1 MHGGSCNGLQ
11 ACSYLGMNIV
21 DGASISVGR
30 GSCNGNEA
38 TCYAIAEQS
47 KSPELVVNIDDNTCI
62 GYRACQF
69 AGKESKVLK
78 SLTVN
83 ADSCHGDRSCFEI
96 DRTTTDLEFLQIY
109 QIDDDAPITVSNF
122 LIIGC

>member
-1 MHGGSCNGLQ
+1 MHSGSCNGIQ
-11 ACSYLGMNIV
+11 ACAYLGKHIA
-21 DGASISVGR
+21 DGASISVGS
-30 GSCNGNEA
+30 GSCNGQEA

-47 KSPELVVNIDDNTCI
+47 TSPELIVNIDDNTCI
-62 GYRACQF
+62 GLRACQF
-69 AGKESKVLK
+69 AGKDSKVLK

-96 DRTTTDLEFLQIY
+96 DRTTSDLEFLEIY
-109 QIDDDAPITVSNF
+109 QTGDNAPITVSNF